1 MKKQDEMEMYITLKS
16 VRIAWAYTI
25 LFLLVWSVYG
35 VIQTGRLGL
44 PFFLMISQNTV
55 FFCAQL
61 IFRRRLTAGNHEE

>member
-35 VIQTGRLGL
+35 AIQTGRLGL

-55 FFCAQL
+55 FLCTQL
-61 IFRRRLTAGNHEE
+61 FFRWRVTAGNHEE